1 MFSFIGNYELFSD
14 HHKEGMR
21 DPVSLDLYHHLVF
34 SLFSN
39 SGKYIVISH
48 CACFFF
54 FFNFI
59 YCLCYIFIAASRLF
73 SSCSEERLLLT
84 VVASLLL
91 SMGSKRFG
99 LQSLQNVGSVT
110 VAQGVEPMSP
120 AKAGRFFTTGPPG
133 KSSL

>member
-1 MFSFIGNYELFSD
+1 MLQGETAGSHGCMFSFIGNYELFSD

-54 FFNFI
+54 FFSF
-59 YCLCYIFIAASRLF
+59 Y
-73 SSCSEERLLLT
+73 
-84 VVASLLL
+84 LL
-91 SMGSKRFG
+91 SVLDLHCCKQAF
-99 LQSLQNVGSVT
+99 L
-110 VAQGVEPMSP
+110 
-120 AKAGRFFTTGPPG
+120 
-133 KSSL
+133 